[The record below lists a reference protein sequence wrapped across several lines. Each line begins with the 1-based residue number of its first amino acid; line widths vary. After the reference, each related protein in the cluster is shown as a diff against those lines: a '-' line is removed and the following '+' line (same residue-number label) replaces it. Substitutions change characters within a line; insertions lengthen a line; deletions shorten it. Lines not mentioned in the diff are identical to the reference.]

1 MLPTL
6 KGKHNPGDRP
16 RRGNKNLGSA
26 LIKSRNKAK
35 IKFKKDFEK
44 YRAERKEVNQKVKLE
59 STTKRTDL
67 GEFLYKAELEGRQF
81 DGQKKSR
88 LLIEEGNKL
97 RVVDVGNFKNTR
109 VMDKQMAMEQ
119 IEMNSKLMKI
129 PRKPDWWGK
138 NGEEQRLSE
147 NKAFLDWR
155 AKLSELNDRFRGS
168 LSPYEKNLDVWRQLW
183 YVVDRSDLLVQ
194 VVDARDPDFFRC
206 LDLEAYVKEKGRED
220 LSRKLTMSQPNQ
232 VSRLISTKS
241 NFLIL
246 NKADLVPEKARE
258 MWSALMRKKGI
269 DHVFFSAKLEQE
281 DICELEEL
289 ALKEEKERFMKMNQI
304 EEEVYTE
311 ISKRNLNQQNK
322 EKKDEKILVDIE
334 VEQRMKDKLEKD
346 ELEQKKE
353 EPEFDKEYIKGF
365 LNSSQVIKRKE
376 LVALF
381 RILKSKIIMKY
392 SEIDSQLVP
401 KKEFQEKNFKFSK
414 PLLTIGMVGFPNV
427 GKSSLINSL
436 CEKKKVGV
444 DCKPGKTK
452 NYQTIVL
459 DPSITLCDC
468 PGLVFPSLAA
478 SKAEM
483 VCKGVLPINNISGF
497 VDPISYMLEHCDYF
511 QFSNHYFL
519 PNTMNGKT
527 FWRPSAQEVLQFYA
541 ASRGYTAG
549 SGIPDEN
556 KSSKLILRD
565 LIDGK
570 IVNFKLPNEKFE
582 FDFGGLTQKE
592 YLDTCYQE
600 MSEKR
605 EFITFDQVSRTFKN
619 IDRNDLAI
627 INEQV
632 RETAGE
638 EDIHTHN
645 QASEFEEMMDMIG
658 PDQIEQLMEGKKV
671 GPFKL
676 NKNQR
681 RELKFAI
688 QGGMGFDELEK
699 MFRGFVQKS
708 SKGKD
713 LAFGVKGKKGK
724 KNRKKNKRR

>member
-1 MLPTL
+1 M
-6 KGKHNPGDRP
+6 
-16 RRGNKNLGSA
+16 
-26 LIKSRNKAK
+26 IKSRNKAK

-44 YRAERKEVNQKVKLE
+44 YRAERKEVNKKVQLE

-97 RVVDVGNFKNTR
+97 RVVDVANFRNTK
-109 VMDKQMAMEQ
+109 VLDKQMAIEQ

-138 NGEEQRLSE
+138 SSEEQRLSE
-147 NKAFLDWR
+147 NKSFLDWR
-155 AKLSELNDRFRGS
+155 AQLSELNDRFRGS
-168 LSPYEKNLDVWRQLW
+168 LSPYEKNLEVWRQLW

-194 VVDARDPDFFRC
+194 VIDARDPDFFRC
-206 LDLEAYVKEKGRED
+206 LDLEAYVKEKGRQD
-220 LSRKLTMSQPNQ
+220 LARKLTMSKENT
-232 VSRLISTKS
+232 VSRLHSTKS

-281 DICELEEL
+281 DICELEDL
-289 ALKEEKERFMKMNQI
+289 AVKQEKERLMKMNQI
-304 EEEVYTE
+304 KEEVYTE
-311 ISKRNLNQQNK
+311 ISKRNLNQKQE
-322 EKKDEKILVDIE
+322 EKKDEKILVGIE
-334 VEQRMKDKLEKD
+334 VEERMKKEK
-346 ELEQKKE
+346 EQEEKKE
-353 EPEFDKEYIKGF
+353 EEFDHEYIKNF

-381 RILKSKIIMKY
+381 KILKTKIMDTY
-392 SEIDSQLVP
+392 STIDAKLEP
-401 KKEFQEKNFKFSK
+401 KEDFKDKNYKFSK
-414 PLLTIGMVGFPNV
+414 AVLTIGMVGFPNV

-541 ASRGYTAG
+541 ASRGFTAG

-570 IVNFKLPNEKFE
+570 IVNFKLPSEKFE
-582 FDFGGLTQKE
+582 FDLGGMTKKE
-592 YLDTCYQE
+592 YLNSCYEE
-600 MSEKR
+600 MSTER
-605 EFITFDQVSRTFKN
+605 LFITFDQVSKTFKN

-645 QASEFEEMMDMIG
+645 QATEFEEMMDMIG
-658 PDQIEQLMEGKKV
+658 PEQIEQLMEGKKV

-713 LAFGVKGKKGK
+713 LSFGVKGRKGK

>member
-16 RRGNKNLGSA
+16 RRQNKALGSA

-35 IKFKKDFEK
+35 LKFKADFEK
-44 YRAERKEVNQKVKLE
+44 FRAERKVVNKKVQLE
-59 STTKRTDL
+59 STTKMTDL
-67 GEFLYKAELEGRQF
+67 GEFLQKAELEGRQF
-81 DGQKKSR
+81 EGQKKSR

-97 RVVDVGNFKNTR
+97 RVVDVGNHKNTR
-109 VMDKQMAMEQ
+109 VMDKQMANEQ
-119 IEMNSKLMKI
+119 IEINSRLMKI

-138 NGEEQRLSE
+138 SSDEQRISE
-147 NKAFLDWR
+147 NKSFLDWR
-155 AKLSELNDRFRGS
+155 AKLAELNDKFRGS
-168 LSPYEKNLDVWRQLW
+168 LSPYEKNLEVWKQLW

-206 LDLEAYVKEKGRED
+206 LDLELYVMQKGRQE
-220 LSRKLTMSQPNQ
+220 LARKLTMSQKNN
-232 VSRLISTKS
+232 LNKNHSTKS

-258 MWSALMRKKGI
+258 MWSALLRIKGI

-281 DICELEEL
+281 EICELEEL
-289 ALKEEKERFMKMNQI
+289 ALKEQKEKMLKQYQI
-304 EEEVYTE
+304 EENVYTE
-311 ISKRNLNQQNK
+311 ISKRNLNQDNQENK
-322 EKKDEKILVDIE
+322 NEKVLVDIE
-334 VEQRMKDKLEKD
+334 VEERM
-346 ELEQKKE
+346 KKE
-353 EPEFDKEYIKGF
+353 EKNEVKEEEEEFDEKDIESY
-365 LNSSQVIKRKE
+365 LNSSKVINRKE

-381 RILKSKIIMKY
+381 KILKKKIMDTY
-392 SEIDSQLVP
+392 NNIDKKLIP
-401 KKEFQEKNFKFSK
+401 KDEFKDKNYKFSK
-414 PLLTIGMVGFPNV
+414 PVLTIGMVGFPNV

-444 DCKPGKTK
+444 DSKPGKTK
-452 NYQTIVL
+452 NYQTIIL

-497 VDPISYMLEHCDYF
+497 VDPISYMLDHCDYL
-511 QFSNHYFL
+511 QLSNFYFL
-519 PNTMNGKT
+519 PNSMNGTTYWKPT
-527 FWRPSAQEVLQFYA
+527 AQEVLQFFA

-556 KSSKLILRD
+556 KSSKIILRD

-570 IVNFKLPNEKFE
+570 IVNFKLPNENFKFDLKGITKE
-582 FDFGGLTQKE
+582 E
-592 YLDTCYQE
+592 YLKECYE
-600 MSEKR
+600 EISPERKL
-605 EFITFDQVSRTFKN
+605 ITFDQVEKTFKN

-627 INEQV
+627 INKQV

-638 EDIHTHN
+638 DDIHSHN
-645 QASEFEEMMDMIG
+645 QATEFEEIMDMIG

-681 RELKFAI
+681 RELKFGI
-688 QGGMGFDELEK
+688 QSGMQFDELEK

-708 SKGKD
+708 KKGID
-713 LAFGVKGKKGK
+713 AFGVKGRRGK
-724 KNRKKNKRR
+724 KNRKKGRR